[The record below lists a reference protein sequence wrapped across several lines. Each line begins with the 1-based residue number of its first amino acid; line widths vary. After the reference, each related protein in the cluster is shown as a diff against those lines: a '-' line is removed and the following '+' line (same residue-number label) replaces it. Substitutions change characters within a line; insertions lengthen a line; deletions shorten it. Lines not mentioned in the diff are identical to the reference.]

1 MKYVYAVKVHYKSEI
16 WCYNLDKLGN
26 CWKEFSVFILSNE
39 IFVSITESKL
49 STQWLLIYLFTIYFK
64 TMMLHINKDKQT
76 YLNFKSNFPSIRP
89 CFSFVYSSPSHPTLI
104 VFTSFKSAARGLFQ
118 FLTLQWM
125 RVKGGS
131 PLLFF

>member
-1 MKYVYAVKVHYKSEI
+1 M
-16 WCYNLDKLGN
+16 
-26 CWKEFSVFILSNE
+26 SNE

-49 STQWLLIYLFTIYFK
+49 STQWLLMFLFTIYLK

-89 CFSFVYSSPSHPTLI
+89 CFSFVYSPPSQPTLI

-118 FLTLQWM
+118 FLTLQWDE
-125 RVKGGS
+125 REGERRFAIVVFLNG
-131 PLLFF
+131 F